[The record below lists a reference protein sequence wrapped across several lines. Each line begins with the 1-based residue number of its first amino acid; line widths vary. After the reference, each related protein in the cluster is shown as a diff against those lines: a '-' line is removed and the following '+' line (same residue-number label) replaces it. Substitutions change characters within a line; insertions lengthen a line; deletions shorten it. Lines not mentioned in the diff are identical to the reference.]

1 MTEIGSPWMET
12 NLRMV
17 AYTRVSC
24 VRACA
29 GASLIDRIDSLLYV
43 CGDMLT
49 VQEKVLFRHAG
60 GESVFFWAVRVT
72 GAISNRERRRATNV
86 IDGRYLGFRVSGLGF
101 SV

>member
-1 MTEIGSPWMET
+1 MVPPGWKT

-24 VRACA
+24 VRLCAC
-29 GASLIDRIDSLLYV
+29 ASLIDRIDSLLYV

-49 VQEKVLFRHAG
+49 VQEKVLFHHAG
-60 GESVFFWAVRVT
+60 GEWVFFWAVRVT

-86 IDGRYLGFRVSGLGF
+86 IDGKCLGFRVSGLGF
-101 SV
+101 RV